1 MIPIQINDLTL
12 ALNPFN
18 KAEISKDLDEY
29 IMKYYEHLS
38 LKKSKLELKIMGLNN
53 LKDQQII
60 TNIIHNFYQTKLKKY
75 QKIDKIDDYI
85 RTILLLIGILAT
97 LISNQFQ
104 ALVSELFLIM
114 GWVVIWEIVYDVLFN
129 LIKRKRKT
137 RLCLALSTCK
147 INFD

>member
-29 IMKYYEHLS
+29 ITKYYEHLS
-38 LKKSKLELKIMGLNN
+38 LKKSKLELKIIGLNN
-53 LKDQQII
+53 LKDQQAL
-60 TNIIHNFYQTKLKKY
+60 TNIIHNFYQTQLKKY
-75 QKIDKIDDYI
+75 QKIDKLDDYI
-85 RTILLLIGILAT
+85 RSILLLIGILAI

-104 ALVSELFLIM
+104 SLISELFLIM
-114 GWVVIWEIVYDVLFN
+114 GWVIIWEIVYDVLFN

-137 RLCLALSTCK
+137 RLYLALSTCK